1 MAQFFQAKKK
11 PLVAQSVTLSI
22 SGMDHQGRGIAKH
35 HNKVCFV
42 DGALPNEQVKA
53 KLVQDKARFS
63 VAKTEK
69 LLITSEYREPPFCPH
84 YSLCGGCQLQHFR
97 LDRQLVEKQIA
108 VSQLFAKFS
117 RIEDLPWQAPLQS
130 KPKHYRRSARL
141 AVMADKTS
149 KRMKL
154 GYRQQGSKNI
164 ISVTECAVLDEA
176 FSAVFTVFDGLLNQ
190 YTGLKSV
197 SHLQLC
203 KSEQQSI
210 IIIRHTKTINE
221 TLKSMV
227 ADVAANY
234 DWQLIWQNESHVI
247 DHQNIA
253 TPYYN
258 LPEFDLKLE
267 FSLNNFIQVNAD
279 VNHAML
285 KQAVEWLKL
294 NGDEQ
299 VLDLFCGVGNFSLV
313 LAKYVD
319 SVVGIEG
326 VDSAVAMAKQNAQT
340 NSITNAQ
347 FHCFDLTEDMQ
358 SAPWFNRGLNKNPRG
373 FDVLILDPSR
383 TGAIAILEQ
392 LPLKQFKTI
401 LYVSCDPVTLARDS
415 AIITQ
420 AGFSV
425 EKIGLMN
432 MFPHTGHIETMA
444 LFQRR

>member
-11 PLVAQSVTLSI
+11 PLVAQSITLSI

-63 VAKTEK
+63 EAKTQK
-69 LLITSEYREPPFCPH
+69 VLSASEYREQPFCPH

-97 LDRQLVEKQIA
+97 FDRQLAEKQIA
-108 VSQLFAKFS
+108 VSQLFDKFS
-117 RIEDLPWQAPLQS
+117 RLADLPWQAPLQS

-141 AVMADKTS
+141 AVMADKNS

-154 GYRQQGSKNI
+154 GYRQQSSKNI
-164 ISVTECAVLDEA
+164 ISVTECAVLDEV
-176 FSAVFTVFDGLLNQ
+176 FSAIFTVFDELLNQ
-190 YTGLKSV
+190 HAGLKSV

-203 KSEQQSI
+203 KAEQQNI
-210 IIIRHTKTINE
+210 VIIRHTKTINE
-221 TLKSMV
+221 ALKNKV
-227 ADVAANY
+227 AEVAANY
-234 DWQLIWQNESHVI
+234 DWQLVWQSESHII
-247 DHQNIA
+247 DHQHIA
-253 TPYYN
+253 TPYYH

-267 FSLNNFIQVNAD
+267 FGLNNFIQVNAD

-285 KQAVEWLKL
+285 KQAIEWLNL
-294 NGDEQ
+294 SGDEQ

-313 LAKYVD
+313 LAKYAD
-319 SVVGIEG
+319 TVVGVEG

-347 FHCFDLTEDMQ
+347 FYCFDLTENML
-358 SAPWFNRGLNKNPRG
+358 SAPWFDKG
-373 FDVLILDPSR
+373 FDVLVLDPSR
-383 TGAIAILEQ
+383 TGAMLILEQ

-415 AIITQ
+415 AIISQ